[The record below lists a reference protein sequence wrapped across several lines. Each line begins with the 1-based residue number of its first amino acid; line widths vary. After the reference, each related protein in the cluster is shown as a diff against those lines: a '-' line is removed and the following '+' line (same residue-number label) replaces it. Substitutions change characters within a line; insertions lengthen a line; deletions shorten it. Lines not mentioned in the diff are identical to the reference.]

1 MTGAAPARKP
11 TIRCAVYTRKS
22 SEEGLDQ
29 DFNSLDAQFE
39 ACAAYIASQKG
50 QGWKLAPE
58 RYDDGGI
65 SGGTMERPGVQRLI
79 SDIEAGRID
88 MIVVYKIDRLTRSLS
103 DFAKL
108 VDRLDAA
115 GCSFVSVTQAFNTS
129 TSMGRLTLNVL
140 LSFAQ
145 FEREVTGERI
155 RDKIAASKKKGM
167 WMGGMVPL
175 GYNVDPDPAKR
186 GLIINETEAAHIRK
200 IFRLYDRHECLRTV
214 TAKADE
220 AGIRAK
226 ARQFKSGQIYGG
238 KPLGHGQIHFILTN
252 PVYAGRIKHKAEVYD
267 GQHAAIIDEALWQR
281 VQVKLQAHAARPRI
295 RDSDSGQLREP
306 HERSPLAGKLF
317 DETGDRLT
325 PSHTKSS
332 SRVGAK
338 RIRYYVSRRLMQ
350 GEGKDPSGWRLP
362 ALKLERAVCTAI
374 AAHLAE
380 HGDQLLAEP
389 DAVTLYKV
397 QDQVRELHA
406 RLGESEDALL
416 RSLPGTITVSPHAL
430 TIELERKALAEAIDV
445 SADDL
450 NDGALQIKTGFAIR
464 RRGVE
469 MKIITGQFERE
480 PDQTLINTIARAHL
494 WMEEARKGIPLV
506 AIGRRHGWTGAPI
519 RQRIRVAFLS
529 PKITAAILD
538 GRQPPEL
545 SLQYLLTHPIPLG
558 WKAQEKALGF
568 TPANFKK

>member
-1 MTGAAPARKP
+1 MTNVAPARRP
-11 TIRCAVYTRKS
+11 VIRCAVYTRKS

-50 QGWKLAPE
+50 EGWKLIPE

-79 SDIEAGRID
+79 GDIEAGRID

-115 GCSFVSVTQAFNTS
+115 NCSFVSVTQAFNTS

-175 GYNVDPDPAKR
+175 GYDVDSDPAKR
-186 GLIINETEAAHIRK
+186 GLVINEAEAAHIAK
-200 IFRLYDRHECLRTV
+200 IYRLYDRHECLRTV
-214 TAKADE
+214 TAKAE
-220 AGIRAK
+220 AAGIRAK
-226 ARQFKSGQIYGG
+226 ARQFKSGQAYGG
-238 KPLGHGQIHFILTN
+238 QPLGHGQIHFILTN
-252 PVYAGRIKHKAEVYD
+252 PIYAGRIKHKAEIYD
-267 GQHAAIIDEALWQR
+267 GQHAAIIEDALWQR
-281 VQVKLQAHAARPRI
+281 VQAKLQAHAAKPRV
-295 RDSDSGQLREP
+295 RDSTTGQLREP
-306 HERSPLAGKLF
+306 QERSPLAGKLF

-332 SRVGAK
+332 SKAGSK

-350 GEGKDPSGWRLP
+350 GQSKDPSGWRLP
-362 ALKLERAVCTAI
+362 ALKLERAVSSAI
-374 AAHLAE
+374 AAHLAN
-380 HGDQLLAEP
+380 HGDRLLREP
-389 DAVTLYKV
+389 DAIVLYQV
-397 QDQVRELHA
+397 QRQVRELHA
-406 RLGESEDALL
+406 RLLKRDETLL
-416 RSLPGTITVSPHAL
+416 RALPNTITVSANAL
-430 TIELERKALAEAIDV
+430 TIKLDRDALAKAIDV
-445 SADDL
+445 SPDAL
-450 NDGALQIKTGFAIR
+450 NEEALQIRSGFAVR

-469 MKIITGQFERE
+469 VKIITGQFERE
-480 PDQTLINTIARAHL
+480 PDQTLINTIARAHQWL
-494 WMEEARKGIPLV
+494 AEVRKGVSLA
-506 AIGRRHGWTGAPI
+506 AIGRRHGWTDSPV
-519 RQRIRVAFLS
+519 RLRIRLAFLS

-545 SLQYLLTHPIPLG
+545 SVQYLLAHPIPLG
-558 WKAQEKALGF
+558 WKAQEKSLGF
-568 TPANFKK
+568 TPANFRK

>member
-29 DFNSLDAQFE
+29 DFNSLDAQYE

-115 GCSFVSVTQAFNTS
+115 SCSFVSVTQAFNTS

-175 GYNVDPDPAKR
+175 GYDVDPDPAKR

-214 TAKADE
+214 SEKAE
-220 AGIRAK
+220 AAGIRAK
-226 ARQFKSGQIYGG
+226 ARKFKSGQIYGG

-252 PVYAGRIKHKAEVYD
+252 PIYSGRIRHKSDVYD
-267 GQHAAIIDEALWQR
+267 GQHAAIIDDALWQR
-281 VQVKLQAHAARPRI
+281 VQTRLQAHAAKPRV
-295 RDSDSGQLREP
+295 RDSASGQLREP

-325 PSHTKSS
+325 PSHTQSS
-332 SRVGAK
+332 SKAGSK

-350 GEGKDPSGWRLP
+350 GGSNDPSGWRLP
-362 ALKLERAVCTAI
+362 ALKLERAISSAI

-380 HGDQLLAEP
+380 NGDRLLAEP
-389 DAVTLYKV
+389 DAIALYQV
-397 QDQVRELHA
+397 QDQVRDLHA
-406 RLGESEDALL
+406 KLKTRDVELL
-416 RSLPGTITVSPHAL
+416 WSLPKTITVSPHAL
-430 TIELERKALAEAIDV
+430 TIELDRKALAKAIDV
-445 SADDL
+445 NADDL
-450 NDGALQIKTGFAIR
+450 NDEALQIRTGFAIR

-469 MKIITGQFERE
+469 IKIITGQFERE

-494 WMEEARKGIPLV
+494 WMAEARKGVPL
-506 AIGRRHGWTGAPI
+506 ATIGRRHGWTDAPI
-519 RQRIRVAFLS
+519 RQRIRLAFLS
-529 PKITAAILD
+529 PKITTAILD

-558 WKAQEKALGF
+558 WKSQEKALGF
-568 TPANFKK
+568 TPANFQN

>member
-1 MTGAAPARKP
+1 MTGAAPARKT

-29 DFNSLDAQFE
+29 DFNSLDAQYE

-50 QGWKLAPE
+50 EGWKLAPE

-115 GCSFVSVTQAFNTS
+115 NCSFVSVTQAFNTS

-175 GYNVDPDPAKR
+175 GYDVDPDPTKR

-214 TAKADE
+214 SEKAE
-220 AGIRAK
+220 AAGIRAK
-226 ARQFKSGQIYGG
+226 ARKFKPGQIYGG

-252 PVYAGRIKHKAEVYD
+252 PIYAGRIKHKSDVYD
-267 GQHAAIIDEALWQR
+267 GQHAAIINDALWQR
-281 VQVKLQAHAARPRI
+281 VQAKLQTHAAKPRI
-295 RDSDSGQLREP
+295 RDAKTQKLREP

-332 SRVGAK
+332 SKAGSK

-350 GEGKDPSGWRLP
+350 GGSNDPTGWRLP
-362 ALKLERAVCTAI
+362 ALELERAVSSAI
-374 AAHLAE
+374 AAHLSN
-380 HGDQLLAEP
+380 HGDQLRCEP
-389 DAVTLYKV
+389 DAITLY
-397 QDQVRELHA
+397 QTQGRVRELHD
-406 RLGESEDALL
+406 RLKKRDVDLL
-416 RSLPGTITVSPHAL
+416 RTLLKTVTIAQHSL
-430 TIELERKALAEAIDV
+430 TIELDRNALASAINASPDEINED
-445 SADDL
+445 AL
-450 NDGALQIKTGFAIR
+450 NITSGFAIK

-469 MKIITGQFERE
+469 IKIITGQFERA
-480 PDQTLINTIARAHL
+480 PDQYLINAIARAYQWL
-494 WMEEARKGIPLV
+494 EEARKGVPLA
-506 AIGRRHGWTGAPI
+506 AIGRRRGWTDAPV
-519 RQRIRVAFLS
+519 RQRIRLAFLS
-529 PKITAAILD
+529 PKITAAILE

-545 SLQYLLTHPIPLG
+545 SLQDLLTHPIPLG

-568 TPANFKK
+568 TPKNFRK